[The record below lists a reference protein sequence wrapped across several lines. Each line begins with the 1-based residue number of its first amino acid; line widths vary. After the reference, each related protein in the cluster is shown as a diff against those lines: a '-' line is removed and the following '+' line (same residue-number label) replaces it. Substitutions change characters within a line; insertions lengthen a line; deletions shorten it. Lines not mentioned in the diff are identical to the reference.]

1 MILRIIIISFLS
13 GMLWA
18 NNSYPGSFLLHKTM
32 DDTLS
37 VQNEL
42 KSNVITEIRLQ
53 GDSTVWLGTGQGLS
67 VLRDSVSVIAM
78 DTLTLVGGSEV
89 VLNDGIAAIAVFG
102 EKLFCAG
109 ATDDGDTPVGAGFYM
124 TDAALDEHVVW
135 SYYPQPVDEVGDSL
149 VPYAGRIFRAL
160 PVTTDHANVTYD
172 ATFTDDYI
180 WTTSWA
186 GGLRRLDLSSGSEWD
201 RVPLPKD
208 SQRFLITCADS
219 AYTDDGTGNEIL
231 NNFYLNPRDP
241 RDSGNHNHKA
251 FSVVGYGDTIW
262 VGTANGINRGILG
275 SGGCVDWEHYSFP
288 EDGLSGNFVVSVAYQ
303 NWQGERTIWAATLN
317 AEDPGEE
324 RGLSYSVD
332 DNVWSI
338 VPELQGE
345 RVYNVHTSGSYVFA
359 GAESGLWI
367 SPDVGK
373 TWAKYPPAID
383 TTYLATDEILSQSVF
398 AVNIDTRDYYGRPV
412 LWMGTLDG
420 LGRSSDLNAGNWTI
434 YRTDYLGVYAY
445 PNPFSPNIHHVMGED
460 GYVRFHTGDVAS
472 YVIEM
477 AVYNFAMERVYRLSF
492 DRRHANAGALKWN
505 GRDMNGRQ
513 VDNGV
518 YFVNLNYSESANQ
531 SPSDHWLKLI
541 IVK

>member
-1 MILRIIIISFLS
+1 MKKYLILLSFIVMMTGVYGQALS
-13 GMLWA
+13 PRLFSW
-18 NNSYPGSFLLHKTM
+18 TTR
-32 DDTLS
+32 DTIAA
-37 VQNEL
+37 QNEL
-42 KSNVITEIRLQ
+42 KSNVITEIRIQ

-78 DTLTLVGGSEV
+78 DTLTLIDGSEV
-89 VLNDGIAAIAVFG
+89 VLNDGIAAIAVSG

-124 TDAALDEHVVW
+124 TDAALDEPVVW
-135 SYYPQPVDEVGDSL
+135 SYYPQPVDEPGDSL

-186 GGLRRLDLSSGSEWD
+186 GGLRRLDLASGSEWD

-208 SQRFLITCADS
+208 SQSSLITCADS
-219 AYTDDGTGNEIL
+219 AYTDDGAGNEIL

-241 RDSGNHNHKA
+241 RDNGNHNHKA

-275 SGGCVDWEHYSFP
+275 SGGCIDWEHYSFP

-303 NWQGERTIWAATLN
+303 NWQGIRTIWAVTLN
-317 AEDPGEE
+317 AESAGEE
-324 RGLSYSVD
+324 RGLSYSTD
-332 DNVWSI
+332 DNTWNI
-338 VPELQGE
+338 VSELRGE
-345 RVYNVHTSGSYVFA
+345 RIYNVHANGSYVFA

-367 SPDVGK
+367 SPDAGG
-373 TWAKYPPAID
+373 TWAKYPPAAD
-383 TTYLATDEILSQSVF
+383 TTYLATDEILSESVF
-398 AVNIDTRDYYGRPV
+398 AVTLDTRDYYGRPV

-434 YRTDYLGVYAY
+434 YRTDYPGVYAY

-472 YVIEM
+472 YIIEL
-477 AVYNFAMERVYRLSF
+477 AVYNFAMERVYQNTF
-492 DRRHANAGALKWN
+492 DRRLANAGALKWN
-505 GRDMNGRQ
+505 GRDENGRQ

-518 YFVNLNYSESANQ
+518 YFVNLNFSESVNQ
-531 SPSDHWLKLI
+531 SPIDHWLKLI
-541 IVK
+541 VVK